1 MMQRRPSAGASGH
14 AACSRPFARRRS
26 AGALDPAPA
35 RSHARAHAR
44 ALTVTSLRASSSRRS
59 RVRAVRPSA
68 PSLPGRSRVHG
79 GSLSPAAAAAVGE
92 SIVSPDAEAR
102 RELGARAGR
111 EGGEE
116 DGHREKGARRQG
128 ERAGGRR
135 RHQARRRRGARG
147 GGEEGGEEGGGED
160 PREGGGRVRARQGH
174 PPARH
179 LHRPRPARLLRGPDA
194 RVLRPVRGRHEAPS
208 EPQQEDGREQ
218 ALRVRRVQAPGGGR
232 HRRRGHGPSCSS
244 SASSRCG

>member
-1 MMQRRPSAGASGH
+1 MNGERRGGGCCTVCLCKLISARDVFCREELEDSMMQRRPSAGASGH

-59 RVRAVRPSA
+59 RVRGSTVRALA
-68 PSLPGRSRVHG
+68 PRSLPRPRRLSLACG
-79 GSLSPAAAAAVGE
+79 GGGVGE

-147 GGEEGGEEGGGED
+147 GGEEGGEEEAAKIREKVAGGSGETRT
-160 PREGGGRVRARQGH
+160 PSRASSTSATSRTASTRTRC
-174 PPARH
+174 ART
-179 LHRPRPARLLRGPDA
+179 
-194 RVLRPVRGRHEAPS
+194 
-208 EPQQEDGREQ
+208 
-218 ALRVRRVQAPGGGR
+218 
-232 HRRRGHGPSCSS
+232 
-244 SASSRCG
+244 SASSGTSRGSV